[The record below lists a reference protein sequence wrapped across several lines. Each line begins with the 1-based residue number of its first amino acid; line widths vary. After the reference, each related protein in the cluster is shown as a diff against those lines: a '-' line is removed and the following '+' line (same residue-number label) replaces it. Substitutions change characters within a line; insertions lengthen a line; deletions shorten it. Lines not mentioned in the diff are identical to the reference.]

1 MGIISPLS
9 DFRISDE
16 RPLSQLEFR
25 NLGLEANISRTE
37 SYQYQWFRFDNLR
50 LNQEPLGEVQTTRR
64 RQLPIPQEEAEFL
77 MVRIQTLSPRHQ
89 AWKKR
94 VEVFLRNGKHKSVVG
109 LEREL

>member
-1 MGIISPLS
+1 MS

-16 RPLSQLEFR
+16 ATPSQLQFR
-25 NLGLEANISRTE
+25 NLGVEADVSGIE

-50 LNQEPLGEVQTTRR
+50 LNLEPLGEVQSTHL
-64 RQLPIPQEEAEFL
+64 RQLPIPRDAAEFL
-77 MVRIQTLSPRHQ
+77 MVRIRTLSPQQQ

-94 VEVFLRNGKHKSVVG
+94 VEVYLRNGKRRSVVG